1 MTNNERPLHLLNYFN
16 GEWQG
21 QNLETFDVINPA
33 TNELVGTIPNGT
45 KEDVLAAIEGAQA
58 AFEKWKVLTAEDR
71 SVYLEKFYARL
82 IERKE
87 EIAQIITEEN
97 GKPLKEA
104 RGEVLYAAS
113 FIKWYA
119 EEGKRVYG
127 RTIPAKGEDQRIQV
141 LKQPVGV
148 VAAITPWN
156 FPAAMITRKLAPALA
171 AGCTFIVKPPKE
183 TPLTAAKIMECA
195 EEAGIPKGVVNMVV
209 TPNEAF
215 SETVQSSKE
224 VRKLTF
230 TGSTEVGKLLMK
242 QSADLVKNVSLELG
256 GQAPLIVLD
265 DADVETAVEGTIA
278 SKFRNAGQTCICAN
292 RLYVQ
297 SGIYEEFVSKLK
309 EKIAELKVGNGL
321 DEGVDIGPL
330 INQKGYDKVIRHVE
344 DAVEKGAEIV
354 VGGKGHQQS
363 KQDAPFYEPTLL
375 LNAKENMLC
384 MTEETFGPVV
394 PVQKVESDEE
404 AVRLANDTPFG
415 LSSYYFTENMT
426 RGTKIA
432 EALDYGI
439 IGWNHGAPS
448 AAQSPFGGMKQSGLG
463 REGGAE
469 GIEPFLETKYLS
481 IGVK

>member
-1 MTNNERPLHLLNYFN
+1 MTTNESPLHLLNYVG

-21 QNLETFDVINPA
+21 KDGDTFDIINPA
-33 TNELVGTIPNGT
+33 TSEVVGTMPLGT
-45 KEDVLAAIEGAQA
+45 KEDVTAAIDA
-58 AFEKWKVLTAEDR
+58 AERALGEWRELSAEERAD
-71 SVYLEKFYARL
+71 YLEKFYDRI
-82 IERKE
+82 IERQD
-87 EIAQIITEEN
+87 EIAQILTLEN
-97 GKPLKEA
+97 GKPIKEA
-104 RGEVLYAAS
+104 KGEILYAAS

-127 RTIPAKGEDQRIQV
+127 RTIPSKGPNQRIQV

-183 TPLTAAKIMECA
+183 TPLTAVKIMECA
-195 EEAGIPKGVVNMVV
+195 EEAGIPRGVLNLVACKNK
-209 TPNEAF
+209 NF
-215 SETVQSSKE
+215 SETIHE
-224 VRKLTF
+224 DERVRKLTF
-230 TGSTEVGKLLMK
+230 TGSTEVGRLLMK
-242 QSADLVKNVSLELG
+242 QSAEQIKNISLELG

-265 DADVETAVEGTIA
+265 DADVETAVDQTIA

-292 RLYVQ
+292 RIYVQ
-297 SGIYEEFVSKLK
+297 EGIYDEYVSRLK
-309 EKIAELKVGNGL
+309 EKVQELKVGNGL
-321 DEGVDIGPL
+321 DEDVDIGPL
-330 INQKGYDKVIRHVE
+330 INKDGYEKVVEHVK
-344 DAVEKGAEIV
+344 DAKEKGAEVV
-354 VGGKGHQQS
+354 VGGEGKY
-363 KQDAPFYEPTLL
+363 DAPFYEPTLIL
-375 LNAKENMLC
+375 DAKENMLC
-384 MTEETFGPVV
+384 MTEETFGPVL
-394 PVQKVESDEE
+394 PVQKVKSDEE

-415 LSSYYFTENMT
+415 LAAYYFTESMN

-448 AAQSPFGGMKQSGLG
+448 AAQAPFGGLKQSGLG

-481 IGVK
+481 IGIK

>member
-1 MTNNERPLHLLNYFN
+1 MKELNLLNYVAGKWV
-16 GEWQG
+16 GE
-21 QNLETFDVINPA
+21 NAETFDITNPA
-33 TNELVGTIPNGT
+33 TNEVVGTIPNGT
-45 KEDVLAAIEGAQA
+45 KEDVEAAIEAAQA
-58 AFEKWKVLTAEDR
+58 AFEEWKVLSAEER
-71 SVYLEKFYARL
+71 SDYLEKFYQRV
-82 IERKE
+82 IERQE
-87 EIAQIITEEN
+87 EIARILTLEN

-127 RTIPAKGEDQRIQV
+127 RTIPSKGPGQRIQV

-183 TPLTAAKIMECA
+183 TPLTAAKLMECA

-215 SETVQSSKE
+215 SETIQQSE
-224 VRKLTF
+224 VVRKLTF

-242 QSADLVKNVSLELG
+242 QSADQMKNISLELG

-265 DADVETAVEGTIA
+265 DADVEAAVEGTIA

-292 RLYVQ
+292 RIYVQ
-297 SGIYEEFVSKLK
+297 EGIYDPFVSLLK
-309 EKIAELKVGNGL
+309 EKIEKLKVGNGL
-321 DEGVDIGPL
+321 EEDVDIGPL
-330 INQKGYDKVIRHVE
+330 INKKGYEKVVRHVE
-344 DAVEKGAEIV
+344 DAKEKGADIV
-354 VGGKGHQQS
+354 VGGQGQYEV
-363 KQDAPFYEPTLL
+363 PFYEPTLIL
-375 LNAKENMLC
+375 GTNENMLC

-394 PVQKVESDEE
+394 PVQKVETEEE
-404 AVRLANDTPFG
+404 AVRLANNTPFG
-415 LSSYYFTENMT
+415 LAAYYFTENMN
-426 RGTKIA
+426 RGTKMG

-448 AAQSPFGGMKQSGLG
+448 AAQAPFGGMKQSGLG

-469 GIEPFLETKYLS
+469 GIEAFLETKYLS
-481 IGVK
+481 IGINS

>member
-1 MTNNERPLHLLNYFN
+1 MGANERPLHLLNYIN

-21 QNLETFDVINPA
+21 DNLETFDVINPA
-33 TNELVGTIPNGT
+33 TNELVGTMPNGT
-45 KEDVLAAIEGAQA
+45 EKDVLAAIEGADA
-58 AFEKWKVLTAEDR
+58 AFKEWKKLSAEER
-71 SVYLEKFYARL
+71 AAYLEKMYARL

-87 EIAQIITEEN
+87 EIAQVLTEEN

-127 RTIPAKGEDQRIQV
+127 RTIPSKGEGQRIQV
-141 LKQPVGV
+141 IKQPVGV

-195 EEAGIPKGVVNMVV
+195 EEAGIPRGVVNMVL

-215 SETVQSSKE
+215 SETVQKSKV

-242 QSADLVKNVSLELG
+242 QSADTMKNISLELG

-292 RLYVQ
+292 RIYVQ
-297 SGIYEEFVSKLK
+297 SGIYDEFVGKLK
-309 EKIAELKVGNGL
+309 EKVAELKVGNGL
-321 DEGVDIGPL
+321 EEDVDIGPL
-330 INQKGYDKVIRHVE
+330 INQKGYDKVVRHVE
-344 DAVEKGAEIV
+344 DAVAKGAEV
-354 VGGKGHQQS
+354 LVGGKGHQTS
-363 KQDAPFYEPTLL
+363 EQDAPFFEPTLL
-375 LNAKENMLC
+375 INAKENMLC

-415 LSSYYFTENMT
+415 LAAYYFTENMS
-426 RGTKIA
+426 RGTKIG

-439 IGWNHGAPS
+439 VGWNHGAPS
-448 AAQSPFGGMKQSGLG
+448 AAQAPFGGTKQSGLG

-481 IGVK
+481 IGIK

>member
-1 MTNNERPLHLLNYFN
+1 M
-16 GEWQG
+16 
-21 QNLETFDVINPA
+21 NPA
-33 TNELVGTIPNGT
+33 TNEVVGTMPNGT
-45 KEDVLAAIEGAQA
+45 EEDVLAAIDGAQLA
-58 AFEKWKVLTAEDR
+58 LEEWKGLSAEKR
-71 SVYLEKFYARL
+71 SIFLEKFYQQVV
-82 IERKE
+82 ERKE
-87 EIAQIITEEN
+87 EIARIITLEN
-97 GKPLKEA
+97 GKPLNEA

-127 RTIPAKGEDQRIQV
+127 RTIPSKGAGQRIQV
-141 LKQPVGV
+141 IKQPVGV

-183 TPLTAAKIMECA
+183 TPLTAAKLMECA
-195 EEAGIPKGVVNMVV
+195 EEAGIPSGVVNMVV

-215 SETVQSSKE
+215 SETVQNSNE

-242 QSADLVKNVSLELG
+242 QSAGLVKNISLELG

-297 SGIYEEFVSKLK
+297 SGIYDEFVSKLK
-309 EKIAELKVGNGL
+309 GKIKELKVGNGL
-321 DEGVDIGPL
+321 EEDVDIGPL
-330 INQKGYDKVIRHVE
+330 INQKGCDKVVRHVE
-344 DAVEKGAEIV
+344 DAVEKGAEVV
-354 VGGKGHQQS
+354 VGGQVNQN
-363 KQDAPFYEPTLL
+363 DAPFYEPTLIL
-375 LNAKENMLC
+375 EAKENMLC

-394 PVQKVESDEE
+394 PVKKVESDEE
-404 AVRLANDTPFG
+404 AISLANETPFG
-415 LSSYYFTENMT
+415 LAAYYFTESIS
-426 RGTKIA
+426 RGTRIA

-448 AAQSPFGGMKQSGLG
+448 AAQAPFGGMKQSGLG

-469 GIEPFLETKYLS
+469 GIEAFLETKYLS
-481 IGVK
+481 VGIK

>member
-1 MTNNERPLHLLNYFN
+1 MKMQHSELNLLNYVD
-16 GEWQG
+16 GEWVG
-21 QNLETFDVINPA
+21 ENLETFDVINPA
-33 TNELVGTIPNGT
+33 TQERVGTMPVGT
-45 KEDVLAAIEGAQA
+45 KEHVLTAIEGAKKA
-58 AFEKWKVLTAEDR
+58 LEHWKELSAEER
-71 SVYLEKFYARL
+71 ANYLEKFYQRV
-82 IERKE
+82 IERQE
-87 EIAQIITEEN
+87 EIARILTLEN

-104 RGEVLYAAS
+104 KGEVLYAAS

-127 RTIPAKGEDQRIQV
+127 RTIPSKGPGQRIQV

-183 TPLTAAKIMECA
+183 TPLTAAKLLECA
-195 EEAGIPKGVVNMVV
+195 QEAGIPQGVVNMTVA
-209 TPNEAF
+209 PNELF
-215 SETVQSSKE
+215 SETIQESKD

-242 QSADLVKNVSLELG
+242 QSADEMKNISLELG
-256 GQAPLIVLD
+256 GQAPLIVFD
-265 DADVETAVEGTIA
+265 DADVDTAVEGTIA

-297 SGIYEEFVSKLK
+297 SGIYDEFVSKLK
-309 EKIAELKVGNGL
+309 DKIKELKVGNGL
-321 DEGVDIGPL
+321 EEGVDIGPL
-330 INQKGYDKVIRHVE
+330 INQKGYDKVVSHVK
-344 DAVEKGAEIV
+344 DAKEKGAEV
-354 VGGKGHQQS
+354 VIGG
-363 KQDAPFYEPTLL
+363 DADRYEAPFYEPTLL
-375 LNAKENMLC
+375 LGAKDNMLC

-415 LSSYYFTENMT
+415 LAAYYFTENMN
-426 RGTKIA
+426 RGTKIG

-448 AAQSPFGGMKQSGLG
+448 APQAPFGGMKQSGLG

-469 GIEPFLETKYLS
+469 GIEAFLETKYLS
-481 IGVK
+481 IGIKE